1 MASQGSLDDGV
12 MLQIEGSQEEVGY
25 GSVEVLPLL
34 FQDDVAHD
42 SGSLREARVATYRMD
57 MVMKTKQLDLNRE
70 KTVIVLM
77 GKQEQKEKIREELVS
92 NPLMCGEFAV
102 KEVEAEKWLGD

>member
-92 NPLMCGEFAV
+92 NPV